1 MSLTIVPLDL
11 AEANALVEQ
20 MHRHHGKTV
29 GHKFSVGVA
38 DGERVCGAAIVG
50 RPVARHL
57 DDGWT
62 LEVLRLVTD
71 GTKNACSALYA
82 ACWRVARSLGYRKV
96 ITYVLATETGDSVR
110 AAGWR
115 CVGQTA
121 GGSWNVPSRPRVD
134 KSPTILKFKFE
145 ISA

>member
-1 MSLTIVPLDL
+1 MPLDL

-29 GHKFSVGVA
+29 GHKFSLGCA
-38 DGERVCGAAIVG
+38 DGERICGAAIVG

-71 GTKNACSALYA
+71 GTKNACSMLYA
-82 ACWRVARSLGYRKV
+82 ASWRTARALGYRKC
-96 ITYVLATETGDSVR
+96 ITYVLATENGASVA
-110 AAGWR
+110 AAGWKM
-115 CVGQTA
+115 VGSTH
-121 GGSWNVPSRPRVD
+121 GRGWDTPRRPRVD
-134 KSPTILKFKFE
+134 KHPLIPKLRFE
-145 ISA
+145 VSA